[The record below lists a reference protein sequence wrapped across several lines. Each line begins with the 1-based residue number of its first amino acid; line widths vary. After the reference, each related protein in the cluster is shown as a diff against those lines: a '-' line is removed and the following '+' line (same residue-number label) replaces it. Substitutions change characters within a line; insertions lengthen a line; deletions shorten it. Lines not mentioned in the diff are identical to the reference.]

1 MAAKN
6 IVTTDMKTIRDHR
19 DVHETEEFNA
29 YIEMQEKKAA
39 EREANN
45 RRADAGLEN
54 ERSFNKKVETK
65 KEQQVEK
72 AKEKAKEHKKA
83 QEEKM
88 KTPTPP
94 PDEELPVEVFF
105 SRQSFLNKIL
115 KKKLALK
122 TESESD
128 KIIICRTKFV
138 VQKKVNFGLK
148 TFLVCVIFLSYVLA
162 RTKLFLP
169 QRIL

>member
-1 MAAKN
+1 MAAQN

-45 RRADAGLEN
+45 RRGNAGLEN
-54 ERSFNKKVETK
+54 ERSFNQKVETK
-65 KEQQVEK
+65 KEQQIEK

-88 KTPTPP
+88 ETPPPP
-94 PDEELPVEVFF
+94 PDEELPVEVF
-105 SRQSFLNKIL
+105 
-115 KKKLALK
+115 
-122 TESESD
+122 
-128 KIIICRTKFV
+128 
-138 VQKKVNFGLK
+138 VNF
-148 TFLVCVIFLSYVLA
+148 
-162 RTKLFLP
+162 
-169 QRIL
+169 

>member
-94 PDEELPVEVFF
+94 PDEELPVEVFV

-122 TESESD
+122 TE
-128 KIIICRTKFV
+128 R
-138 VQKKVNFGLK
+138 N
-148 TFLVCVIFLSYVLA
+148 
-162 RTKLFLP
+162 
-169 QRIL
+169 